1 MPETEPLALTLPIR
15 RLVEFLL
22 RSGSIDSR
30 FTGFDRAN
38 EGARLHRKL
47 QRAAVKE
54 YPDYE
59 AEATLRQ
66 EFGCEGITY
75 TLEGR
80 ADGLFTDRDGMRTID
95 EIKTTTLPP
104 EFITGEQSP
113 EHWAQAQCYAAIYAL
128 QNDLPAMRVR
138 LTYYQ
143 VDEELEFNFTHD
155 YTAEALQDIVQG
167 LLTQYAPLGAAG
179 SSLATGQT
187 RQFAGADISLCGLPA
202 RPAGD
207 DRGRIQD
214 LLRGRAAAVPGPHRH
229 WQDNE
234 RAVPCPESAGRRRAG
249 VLPDG
254 PRHHPRCRRKRCG
267 CAAWPRCQLKAAQRD
282 ADRER

>member
-1 MPETEPLALTLPIR
+1 MPETESLALTLPIR

-59 AEATLRQ
+59 AEAALRQ

-128 QNDLPAMRVR
+128 QNDLSSMRVR

-143 VDEELEFNFTHD
+143 VDEELEFTFTHD

-167 LLTQYAPLGAAG
+167 LLTQYAPW
-179 SSLATGQT
+179 
-187 RQFAGADISLCGLPA
+187 A
-202 RPAGD
+202 R
-207 DRGRIQD
+207 
-214 LLRGRAAAVPGPHRH
+214 RAAA
-229 WQDNE
+229 W
-234 RAVPCPESAGRRRAG
+234 
-249 VLPDG
+249 
-254 PRHHPRCRRKRCG
+254 
-267 CAAWPRCQLKAAQRD
+267 QRD
-282 ADRER
+282 RRTSLQALTFPFAGYRPG

>member
-59 AEATLRQ
+59 AEAALRQ

-104 EFITGEQSP
+104 VSYT
-113 EHWAQAQCYAAIYAL
+113 HL
-128 QNDLPAMRVR
+128 DLYKRQVLPRSSQMRV
-138 LTYYQ
+138 Q
-143 VDEELEFNFTHD
+143 
-155 YTAEALQDIVQG
+155 TA
-167 LLTQYAPLGAAG
+167 
-179 SSLATGQT
+179 S
-187 RQFAGADISLCGLPA
+187 
-202 RPAGD
+202 
-207 DRGRIQD
+207 
-214 LLRGRAAAVPGPHRH
+214 
-229 WQDNE
+229 
-234 RAVPCPESAGRRRAG
+234 
-249 VLPDG
+249 
-254 PRHHPRCRRKRCG
+254 K
-267 CAAWPRCQLKAAQRD
+267 K
-282 ADRER
+282 

>member
-1 MPETEPLALTLPIR
+1 MPETESLALTLPIR

-59 AEATLRQ
+59 AEAALRQ

-113 EHWAQAQCYAAIYAL
+113 EHWA
-128 QNDLPAMRVR
+128 
-138 LTYYQ
+138 
-143 VDEELEFNFTHD
+143 
-155 YTAEALQDIVQG
+155 
-167 LLTQYAPLGAAG
+167 
-179 SSLATGQT
+179 
-187 RQFAGADISLCGLPA
+187 
-202 RPAGD
+202 
-207 DRGRIQD
+207 
-214 LLRGRAAAVPGPHRH
+214 
-229 WQDNE
+229 
-234 RAVPCPESAGRRRAG
+234 
-249 VLPDG
+249 
-254 PRHHPRCRRKRCG
+254 
-267 CAAWPRCQLKAAQRD
+267 
-282 ADRER
+282 

>member
-1 MPETEPLALTLPIR
+1 MPETESLALTLPIR

-59 AEATLRQ
+59 AEAALRQ

-95 EIKTTTLPP
+95 EIIHS
-104 EFITGEQSP
+104 ER
-113 EHWAQAQCYAAIYAL
+113 EHGHG
-128 QNDLPAMRVR
+128 VV
-138 LTYYQ
+138 LT
-143 VDEELEFNFTHD
+143 THD
-155 YTAEALQDIVQG
+155 LDEARAADWV
-167 LLTQYAPLGAAG
+167 LLTAGRVLAAG
-179 SSLATGQT
+179 PPAQVLTRANLEAAYGLGSLHEPGEEFLDDPACEDEPFDHDHT
-187 RQFAGADISLCGLPA
+187 RHSH
-202 RPAGD
+202 
-207 DRGRIQD
+207 
-214 LLRGRAAAVPGPHRH
+214 PH
-229 WQDNE
+229 
-234 RAVPCPESAGRRRAG
+234 
-249 VLPDG
+249 
-254 PRHHPRCRRKRCG
+254 
-267 CAAWPRCQLKAAQRD
+267 
-282 ADRER
+282 